1 MLSVDLKV
9 LKNAYFLVCR
19 GEVVGGKQA
28 DYFFDLITRDGTG
41 DVILDFAGV
50 DEIDAEGLSVLTT
63 AYALLAHMGRRL
75 VLQGASV
82 DLVRTLQT
90 RQMEAILD
98 MGQRSRAQASSAI
111 Q

>member
-19 GEVVGGKQA
+19 GDVIGGKQA
-28 DYFFDLITRDGTG
+28 DYLFDLITRDGTG
-41 DVILDFAGV
+41 DVILDFAAV
-50 DEIDAEGLSVLTT
+50 NQVDAEGLSVLTT

-75 VLQGASV
+75 ILKSASV
-82 DLVRTLQT
+82 DLVRTLQA

-98 MGQRSRAQASSAI
+98 MEERSRAQASSSI

>member
-19 GEVVGGKQA
+19 GDVIGGKEA
-28 DYFFDLITRDGTG
+28 DYLFDLITRDGTG

-50 DEIDAEGLSVLTT
+50 RQFDAEGLLVLTT
-63 AYALLAHMGRRL
+63 AYALLAHRGRRL
-75 VLQGASV
+75 ILKSASV
-82 DLVRTLQT
+82 DLVRTLQA
-90 RQMEAILD
+90 RQMESILD
-98 MGQRSRAQASSAI
+98 TEQRSRAQASSSI